1 MRETLINLFEDRM
14 IRVILSQPKKK
25 DQDYQKVAL
34 KWISDKKRSGYQ
46 VESFTATQVFHRF
59 VEERDLVDELVKLS
73 EDFKQVHAFTENEE
87 AALKISKKG
96 KIFVMK
102 QALKQKRTADTAHDR
117 KKNTLLPEDEVIGPL
132 VDLGILTNDG
142 QILASKRQKLRQINR
157 FLELVDD
164 CLKDAKQGKKLRI
177 VDFGCGKS
185 YLTFILYYYLHEVRK
200 LNVEITGL
208 DLKKDVIEHC
218 QKVALNYG
226 YDQLKFMV
234 GNVQAWSE
242 EEPVYLVVTLHACDT
257 ATDYALN
264 LAVRQNAKAIMSVP
278 CCHHEAS
285 TQIESERFESLLK
298 YGIVKERLCALL
310 SDTIRAQA
318 LVVCGYQTQ
327 VLEFIDMDHSLK
339 NLMIRAVKKPVQEN
353 AKQKALNQIKEISQE
368 FSVDNTMVR
377 LLIQEKMIPDCFNQ
391 K

>member
-1 MRETLINLFEDRM
+1 MRETLNGLFDERM
-14 IRVILSQPKKK
+14 VRIVLSQPKKK
-25 DQDYQKVAL
+25 EQDYQKVTL

-46 VESFTATQVFHRF
+46 VESFTVTQVFHRF
-59 VEERDLVDELVKLS
+59 VDETNLVDELVSLS
-73 EDFKQVHAFTENEE
+73 EEFKQIHCFTENHE

-102 QALKQKRTADTAHDR
+102 QELKQKRTLDASHNR
-117 KKNTLLPEDEVIGPL
+117 KKNTLLPEDEVIAPL
-132 VDLGILTNDG
+132 VDLGVMTKEG
-142 QILASKRQKLRQINR
+142 QIIASKRQKLRQINR

-164 CLKDAKQGKKLRI
+164 CLKDADEKRMLRI

-218 QKVALNYG
+218 QKVAQSYG

-242 EEPVYLVVTLHACDT
+242 DEPVDLVVTLHACDT
-257 ATDYALN
+257 ATDYALYH
-264 LAVRQNAKAIMSVP
+264 AVRQNAKAIMSVP

-339 NLMIRAVKKPVQEN
+339 NLMIRAVKKSVSEAARN
-353 AKQKALNQIKEISQE
+353 KALNQIKEISQE

-377 LLIQEKMIPDCFNQ
+377 LLIQEKMMP
-391 K
+391 KLTEMK

>member
-1 MRETLINLFEDRM
+1 MRETLSTLFDERM

-25 DQDYQKVAL
+25 DQEYQKITL

-59 VEERDLVDELVKLS
+59 VGESELVDELVRLS
-73 EDFKQVHAFTENEE
+73 VDFKQVHAFTENEE

-102 QALKQKRTADTAHDR
+102 QTLKQKKTVETTHDR

-132 VDLGILTNDG
+132 VDLGIMTKEG
-142 QILASKRQKLRQINR
+142 QIIASKRQKLRQINR

-164 CLKDAKQGKKLRI
+164 CLKEAQPDKKLRI

-218 QKVALNYG
+218 QKVAVDYG
-226 YDQLKFMV
+226 YEQLKFMV

-242 EEPVYLVVTLHACDT
+242 DEPVDLVVTLHACDT
-257 ATDYALN
+257 ATDYALYH
-264 LAVRQNAKAIMSVP
+264 AVRQNAKAIMSVP

-285 TQIESERFESLLK
+285 TQIESDRFESLLK

-310 SDTIRAQA
+310 SDTLRAQA

-339 NLMIRAVKKPVQEN
+339 NLMIRAVKKPVQESVR
-353 AKQKALNQIKEISQE
+353 QKAMNQIKEICQE
-368 FSVDNTMVR
+368 FSIDNTMVR
-377 LLIQEKMIPDCFNQ
+377 LLIQENIVPDFINMN
-391 K
+391 

>member
-1 MRETLINLFEDRM
+1 MRETLSTLFDERM

-25 DQDYQKVAL
+25 DQEYQKITL

-59 VEERDLVDELVKLS
+59 VGESELVDELVRLS
-73 EDFKQVHAFTENEE
+73 VDFKQVHAFTENEE

-102 QALKQKRTADTAHDR
+102 QTLKQKKTVETTHER

-132 VDLGILTNDG
+132 VDLGIMTKEG
-142 QILASKRQKLRQINR
+142 QIIASKRQKLRQINR

-164 CLKDAKQGKKLRI
+164 CLKEAQPDKKLRI

-218 QKVALNYG
+218 QKVAVDYG
-226 YDQLKFMV
+226 YEQLKFMV

-242 EEPVYLVVTLHACDT
+242 DEPVDLVVTLHACDT
-257 ATDYALN
+257 ATDYALYH
-264 LAVRQNAKAIMSVP
+264 AVRQNAKAIMSVP

-285 TQIESERFESLLK
+285 TQIESDRFESLLK

-310 SDTIRAQA
+310 SDTLRAQA

-339 NLMIRAVKKPVQEN
+339 NLMIRAVKKPVQESVR
-353 AKQKALNQIKEISQE
+353 QKAMNQIKEICQE
-368 FSVDNTMVR
+368 FSIDNTMVR
-377 LLIQEKMIPDCFNQ
+377 LLIQENIVPDFINMN
-391 K
+391 